1 MMRIRAFGRARDAL
15 DQLRLDHELIRR
27 LLREFDRLRMAGAGG
42 PEGKAEIVDC
52 LCDALALHAT
62 LEEEIF
68 YPLVRSVAGEHSPAL
83 AACCDHERLLA
94 LIAALDEMEPG
105 DPEYDATVGDIAD
118 CVVPSMDSEQA
129 VLFRMVREAG
139 IDTQALGERMNRVR
153 KAHQRDLTN
162 IEPTRQRA

>member
-15 DQLRLDHELIRR
+15 DQLRLDHDLIRR

-42 PEGKAEIVDC
+42 PEGKAEIVEC
-52 LCDALALHAT
+52 LCDTLALHAH

-68 YPLVRSVAGEHSPAL
+68 YPLVRSVAGENSPAL
-83 AACCDHERLLA
+83 SAFCDHERLLE
-94 LIAALDEMEPG
+94 LIAQIDEMEPG
-105 DPEYDATVGDIAD
+105 HPDYDATVGDIAD

-139 IDTQALGERMNRVR
+139 IDTHALGDRMTRVR
-153 KAHQRDLTN
+153 KAHQRDFTY
-162 IEPTRQRA
+162 IEPVRQRA